1 MASKYD
7 LDNSS
12 GTATTTDSLD
22 EGDDF
27 PLSRPSVV
35 ICEDDQADPNFYHN
49 RVGSVRTF
57 ASFTLTRDSIS
68 IDMQRL
74 RKINDDEIHEVNSH
88 LEDFLIPRHVVRV
101 ERSDETEVTGE
112 DGVAHGATLQDRPKN
127 KVRFGSVLRRDY
139 DIILGDHPSSSF
151 GIPLTISWDYTE
163 YEPLDIDAYE
173 FHRPPRRSIRD
184 MQLSHYQRLQLLL
197 QAGFTTVDINRN
209 RKQVNRAQRNRSFT
223 SFFATNYPLVEDTEA
238 VMESACRK
246 FKRLIKKD

>member
-1 MASKYD
+1 MCMITHGDMTPTSERTTQFPMASKYN

-12 GTATTTDSLD
+12 GTEGTTDSLD
-22 EGDDF
+22 EGDEF

-35 ICEDDQADPNFYHN
+35 ICEDDQADPNFYHD
-49 RVGSVRTF
+49 RVGSVRTI
-57 ASFTLTRDSIS
+57 ASFNRTRDSIS

-74 RKINDDEIHEVNSH
+74 RKINDDEIHEENSH
-88 LEDFLIPRHVVRV
+88 L
-101 ERSDETEVTGE
+101 
-112 DGVAHGATLQDRPKN
+112 DGAAHGATLQDRPKN
-127 KVRFGSVLRRDY
+127 NVRFGSVLRRDY

-151 GIPLTISWDYTE
+151 GIPLTIGWDYTE

-184 MQLSHYQRLQLLL
+184 MQLSRYQKLQLLL

-223 SFFATNYPLVEDTEA
+223 SFFATNYPLVVDTEA